1 MSKAAECVEVAMRN
15 TFHQPLC
22 VYLVDRVET
31 NTVRD
36 QSFCY
41 FKFEFFGK
49 CVVKCQLPF
58 LLAKHKD
65 TISPSQFRAKR
76 S

>member
-1 MSKAAECVEVAMRN
+1 MRN

-22 VYLVDRVET
+22 VYLINRVET
-31 NTVRD
+31 DTVRD
-36 QSFCY
+36 QYFCGL
-41 FKFEFFGK
+41 KVAFGK
-49 CVVKCQLPF
+49 CVVKCQLPS

-76 S
+76 